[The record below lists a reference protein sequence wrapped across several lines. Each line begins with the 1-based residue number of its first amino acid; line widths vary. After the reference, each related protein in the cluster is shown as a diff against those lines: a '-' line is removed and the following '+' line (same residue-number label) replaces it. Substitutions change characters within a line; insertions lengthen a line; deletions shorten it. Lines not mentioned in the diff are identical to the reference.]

1 MTAVVSV
8 QSPSSKKTTK
18 KQGRRRSN
26 SLQPHVVEYLKKWL
40 MCEEHINHPY
50 PTEEEKKV
58 MVADT
63 GIDMKRLNNWFVNNR
78 IRYWKPRFEALQ
90 AKQQQQK
97 VNKQNNNEDEDLS
110 TDDHSISSVQVPIQD
125 EEDTPSSTESV
136 NHPKVMTSMN
146 MIDVE
151 VCGSEE
157 EDNIITK
164 TTTKTTTKTITS
176 RTHVVPPRLLDL
188 SHLVQTFIN
197 DVSTTIIADD
207 STSSSSSSSIV
218 TGEEEEDHQ
227 ENIDESY
234 DLISSFR
241 FQHQLCNK
249 RQRTENENDYYI
261 DNNATT
267 TSKTSTYE
275 TTTPRFKYMR
285 KNVEQWK
292 LACVTSPKP
301 DDKNLPTLDEAAHL
315 FGYSSIV
322 MA

>member
-1 MTAVVSV
+1 MTVVVSV
-8 QSPSSKKTTK
+8 SPSSKKTTK

-90 AKQQQQK
+90 AKQLK
-97 VNKQNNNEDEDLS
+97 EMKQNNNEDLS
-110 TDDHSISSVQVPIQD
+110 TVDNSISSVQVPIQD
-125 EEDTPSSTESV
+125 EEEAPSSTEGV
-136 NHPKVMTSMN
+136 NPKVMTSMN
-146 MIDVE
+146 IDVE
-151 VCGSEE
+151 ICGSEE
-157 EDNIITK
+157 EDNTVTK
-164 TTTKTTTKTITS
+164 TTTKTTTS
-176 RTHVVPPRLLDL
+176 RTHVVSPRVLDL

-207 STSSSSSSSIV
+207 STSSSSIV
-218 TGEEEEDHQ
+218 TGGEEDHHQ
-227 ENIDESY
+227 ENIDEGY

-241 FQHQLCNK
+241 FQHQRCNK
-249 RQRTENENDYYI
+249 RQRIENENDYYL
-261 DNNATT
+261 DNAT
-267 TSKTSTYE
+267 TSKTSTFE
-275 TTTPRFKYMR
+275 TTPRFKYMR

>member
-40 MCEEHINHPY
+40 MCKEHINHPY

-90 AKQQQQK
+90 AKQQQK

-125 EEDTPSSTESV
+125 EEDAPSSTESV
-136 NHPKVMTSMN
+136 NPKVMTSMN

-207 STSSSSSSSIV
+207 STSSSSSSSSSIV

-267 TSKTSTYE
+267 TSRTGTFE
-275 TTTPRFKYMR
+275 TTPRFKYMR

>member
-90 AKQQQQK
+90 AKQQQK
-97 VNKQNNNEDEDLS
+97 EKKQNNNEDEDLS
-110 TDDHSISSVQVPIQD
+110 TDDNSISSVQVPIQD
-125 EEDTPSSTESV
+125 EGDASSSTESV

-207 STSSSSSSSIV
+207 STSSSSIV
-218 TGEEEEDHQ
+218 TGEEEDHQ

-267 TSKTSTYE
+267 SKTSTFE
-275 TTTPRFKYMR
+275 TTPRFKYMR